1 MLIQGKQVLLVLW
14 QMHGI
19 LYFLYPLFL
28 PEAKEAPLCLQ
39 FHRERSKCTLE
50 KSFYRAIAAQNG
62 YDTLK
67 SESRSGFAVS
77 EAELAHLDSI
87 VSPLLR
93 NGQSLHH
100 IAVSHEDE
108 TMVSERSL
116 YTYVNNGLF
125 SARNIDMP
133 RTVRMRPRKGKKK
146 AIKVDKSCRI
156 NRTFEDYQKFRRVS
170 KSDILC

>member
-1 MLIQGKQVLLVLW
+1 MNALCVPSAKDAHPGQTGSAGLW

-50 KSFYRAIAAQNG
+50 KSFYRANAAQNG

-116 YTYVNNGLF
+116 YTVTGCTVKTHFLLSIISYFSRPVN
-125 SARNIDMP
+125 P
-133 RTVRMRPRKGKKK
+133 R
-146 AIKVDKSCRI
+146 
-156 NRTFEDYQKFRRVS
+156 F
-170 KSDILC
+170 